1 MSASNDTAREA
12 PLEPNWLQVKP
23 GNVPSEL
30 KALPCCV
37 SNPVPVWDESDGD
50 WRWTKPP
57 SHPVTGYNIG
67 PDRPEKWSDFSTC
80 AAAVLSGD
88 WKLMGGLLS
97 EESGIVGYDVDK
109 IKRHGTLDRNPAI
122 KSAIR
127 EYQKRGGYVER
138 SPSGDGLR
146 VFAKGDPVTGRKKRN
161 DLEMYSDRRYLTI
174 TGHGGGALLDDTGLR
189 EAFAAAIGSG
199 GDIARG
205 GKQGQD
211 KAHAGP
217 ETAGA
222 KATDGLLDRIEAAAR
237 EKLGEAAERFIPKE
251 TNEDGIELG
260 GFAGRSEQIFHL
272 ARVIATKALEAGV
285 STDDATLQG
294 VVHEVGNRLPVVHTW
309 EDAGGSKWERDT
321 ARLPTIRNAV
331 TEALKGWTGA
341 KVPQAGEIGIH
352 GDQGDILNA
361 KAFAMLAR
369 GRFVRVHET
378 GDILAHDLTAG
389 YVRAEPN
396 AEYRNAEGV
405 IDHWKG
411 RAAAL
416 IREHQPDDPK
426 VKRLLAHIAR
436 SSTLPKI
443 RAMCD
448 LGFAQPGM
456 TRRLS
461 EFDADP
467 RKFGCLNGVLDVD
480 RGTLLPFSQDIPITK
495 RARVAYD
502 QDATAPTCKA
512 FLERVLP
519 DEDARGLAQRF
530 FGMCLVGEVTEHVLL
545 FMHGTGANGKS
556 VFVELMNWIL
566 GDYSTRIPTE
576 MLIRHQRNPQGPS
589 ADIVALHGKRLA
601 FANETTEGS
610 YLDEARVKELTG
622 GDTLTGRMPYA
633 TEAITFPP
641 SHKLVLVGNHH
652 PLVSDTGYGLWR
664 RMVLLPF
671 EVTIPA
677 EERDP
682 HLLRKLKAEGAGFLN
697 WLLEGYREYRHIG
710 LAIPPRIMAETA
722 AYREEQDLILDF
734 LRECESIALQT
745 GAVSQKPPVYRL
757 YTEWAKASGLKPMS
771 QKSLTRRL
779 VGHGVRMD
787 AGRRH
792 YVGIRCGNPQPGGG
806 VATA

>member
-1 MSASNDTAREA
+1 MKILNAPWLSLGLLEVIDGTIARE
-12 PLEPNWLQVKP
+12 
-23 GNVPSEL
+23 
-30 KALPCCV
+30 
-37 SNPVPVWDESDGD
+37 
-50 WRWTKPP
+50 
-57 SHPVTGYNIG
+57 
-67 PDRPEKWSDFSTC
+67 
-80 AAAVLSGD
+80 
-88 WKLMGGLLS
+88 
-97 EESGIVGYDVDK
+97 
-109 IKRHGTLDRNPAI
+109 
-122 KSAIR
+122 
-127 EYQKRGGYVER
+127 
-138 SPSGDGLR
+138 
-146 VFAKGDPVTGRKKRN
+146 KG
-161 DLEMYSDRRYLTI
+161 
-174 TGHGGGALLDDTGLR
+174 
-189 EAFAAAIGSG
+189 
-199 GDIARG
+199 
-205 GKQGQD
+205 QGQD

-222 KATDGLLDRIEAAAR
+222 KVTHDLLDQIEAATRAN
-237 EKLGEAAERFIPKE
+237 LGEAADEFIPEKLM
-251 TNEDGIELG
+251 DGIKIG
-260 GFAGRSEQIFHL
+260 GYPGRSEQIFHL
-272 ARVIATKALEAGV
+272 TRVIATKALEAGL
-285 STDDATLQG
+285 STDEATLQG
-294 VVHEVGNRLPVVHTW
+294 VVHEVGNRLPVVHAW

-369 GRFVRVHET
+369 DRVIRVHET

-396 AEYRNAEGV
+396 AEYRTAEGV

-416 IREHQPDDPK
+416 IRELQPDDPK

-436 SSTLPKI
+436 SSALPKI
-443 RAMCD
+443 RAMID

-467 RKFGCLNGVLDVD
+467 YKLGCVNGVLDVKL
-480 RGTLLPFSQDIPITK
+480 GTLLPFSQDIPITK
-495 RARVAYD
+495 RARVAFD
-502 QDATAPTCKA
+502 PDATTPSWEA
-512 FLERVLP
+512 FIERVLP

-556 VFVELMNWIL
+556 VFVELMNWLL

-589 ADIVALHGKRLA
+589 ADIVALHGRRLA

-682 HLLRKLKAEGAGFLN
+682 HLLRKLKAEGAGILN
-697 WLLEGYREYRHIG
+697 WLLDGYREYRRIG
-710 LAIPPRIMAETA
+710 LATPNRILA
-722 AYREEQDLILDF
+722 ATQQYREDQDLIREF
-734 LRECESIALQT
+734 LHESGRVDLKREGEME
-745 GAVSQKPPVYRL
+745 K
-757 YTEWAKASGLKPMS
+757 SGLYCEYRNWCDQSGLRPMS

-779 VGHGVRMD
+779 ANHNVVQD
-787 AGRRH
+787 PGRRK
-792 YVGIRCGNPQPGGG
+792 YLGIAP
-806 VATA
+806 ATLARTR

>member
-1 MSASNDTAREA
+1 MARVLLDGVHDPDVRPDWTPVRPDFDTIPEPLRGLPWAVFV
-12 PLEPNWLQVKP
+12 LEPRPNGKW
-23 GNVPSEL
+23 G
-30 KALPCCV
+30 KAPRNSQGFPV
-37 SNPVPVWDESDGD
+37 SI
-50 WRWTKPP
+50 
-57 SHPVTGYNIG
+57 HA
-67 PDRPEKWSDFSTC
+67 PEKWLTPEDCKRHVEAGLFDGAGVYLDGASDLIGIDFDHIRHQPKEIRRLVDQARKDGLFVGVTVSGTGVRIFC
-80 AAAVLSGD
+80 RGQMEATGHNGEGVEIYRDLRFISYPKGQGEIREAQWLVDAVLGHI
-88 WKLMGGLLS
+88 G
-97 EESGIVGYDVDK
+97 
-109 IKRHGTLDRNPAI
+109 
-122 KSAIR
+122 
-127 EYQKRGGYVER
+127 
-138 SPSGDGLR
+138 
-146 VFAKGDPVTGRKKRN
+146 KGK
-161 DLEMYSDRRYLTI
+161 
-174 TGHGGGALLDDTGLR
+174 
-189 EAFAAAIGSG
+189 
-199 GDIARG
+199 ARG
-205 GKQGQD
+205 EDRGPD

-222 KATDGLLDRIEAAAR
+222 KVTDDLLAKIEAATR
-237 EKLGEAAERFIPKE
+237 ETLGEAAERFIPKE

-260 GFAGRSEQIFHL
+260 GYAGRSEQIFHL
-272 ARVIATKALEAGV
+272 TRVIATKALEAGL
-285 STDDATLQG
+285 TDRATLEG
-294 VVHEVGNRLPVVHTW
+294 VVHEVGNRLPVVHAWT
-309 EDAGGSKWERDT
+309 DAGGSKWERDT

-331 TEALKGWTGA
+331 TEALKGWKGA
-341 KVPQAGEIGIH
+341 KVPQTGEIGIH
-352 GDQGDILNA
+352 GDQGDIVNA
-361 KAFAMLAR
+361 KAFAMLT
-369 GRFVRVHET
+369 GDRFIRVHET

-396 AEYRNAEGV
+396 AEYRQAEAV

-443 RAMCD
+443 RAMID

-456 TRRLS
+456 TRRLP

-467 RKFGCLNGVLDVD
+467 YKLGCLNGALDVK
-480 RGTLLPFSQDIPITK
+480 RGALLPFSQDIPITK
-495 RARVAYD
+495 RARVD
-502 QDATAPTCKA
+502 FDPDATAPTWEA

-530 FGMCLVGEVTEHVLL
+530 FSLCLVGEVTEHVLL
-545 FMHGTGANGKS
+545 FIYGTGANGKS
-556 VFVELMNWIL
+556 VFVELMNWVL

-622 GDTLTGRMPYA
+622 GDTLTGRVPYA
-633 TEAITFPP
+633 TESITFQP

-682 HLLRKLKAEGAGFLN
+682 HLLRKLKGEGAGVLN
-697 WLLEGYREYRHIG
+697 WLLDGYREYRSVG

-734 LRECESIALQT
+734 LRECEFIALQT
-745 GAVSQKPPVYRL
+745 GAVSQKPSVYRL
-757 YTEWAKASGLKPMS
+757 YTEWARGSGLKPMS

-779 VGHGVRMD
+779 AGHGVRMD

-792 YVGIRCGNPQPGGG
+792 YVNIRCGNPPPGGG
-806 VATA
+806 VAAA